1 MKFIRFGL
9 PGQERPGLIDP
20 LGGLRDLSAHVRDID
35 GALLADA
42 AVLAALRALDPFSL
56 PPVSPADGAARRV
69 SGSWQA
75 TSFAAFS

>member
-42 AVLAALRALDPFSL
+42 AVLASTDLEHAS
-56 PPVSPADGAARRV
+56 
-69 SGSWQA
+69 
-75 TSFAAFS
+75 